1 MSSQLAHSVTQLN
14 TSIAVDETILSDDPR
29 IIVIRFGSKS
39 DAICKVQDAT
49 IIRVAPRLQ
58 ASSYVSRHGLLLLE
72 LICVPKQAKAVFYL
86 VDTINTPELVQQ

>member
-29 IIVIRFGSKS
+29 IIVIRFGSKC

-49 IIRVAPRLQ
+49 IMRVAPRLQ
-58 ASSYVSRHGLLLLE
+58 ASCPAARHSWLLH
-72 LICVPKQAKAVFYL
+72 LILCYQAGKGRVL
-86 VDTINTPELVQQ
+86 PC